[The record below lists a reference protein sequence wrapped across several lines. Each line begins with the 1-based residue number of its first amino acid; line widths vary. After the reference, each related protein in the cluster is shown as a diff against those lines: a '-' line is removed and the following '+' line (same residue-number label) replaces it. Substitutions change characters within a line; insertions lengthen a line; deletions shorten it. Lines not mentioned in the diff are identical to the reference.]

1 MRKEPTT
8 LNELEAEFKTVQE
21 AIIKQNDEINAK
33 RRALS
38 ELKARLTDLEAKINA
53 KKYEALI
60 GGISEKTGL
69 DMERFMAALEKGNV
83 LVDGDVSEGHTN
95 NEK

>member
-33 RRALS
+33 RRALA

-53 KKYEALI
+53 KKYEAMM
-60 GGISEKTGL
+60 GAISKKTGL
-69 DMERFMAALEKGNV
+69 DMDGFMNALEKDKV

>member
-8 LNELEAEFKTVQE
+8 LNELEAEYTATQE
-21 AIIKQNDEINAK
+21 AIIKQNEEINTK
-33 RRALS
+33 RRSLAEMKS
-38 ELKARLTDLEAKINA
+38 RLKDLEAKINA
-53 KKYEALI
+53 KKYEALM
-60 GGISEKTGL
+60 GGISKKTGL
-69 DMERFMAALEKGNV
+69 DMDGFMDALEKGNV